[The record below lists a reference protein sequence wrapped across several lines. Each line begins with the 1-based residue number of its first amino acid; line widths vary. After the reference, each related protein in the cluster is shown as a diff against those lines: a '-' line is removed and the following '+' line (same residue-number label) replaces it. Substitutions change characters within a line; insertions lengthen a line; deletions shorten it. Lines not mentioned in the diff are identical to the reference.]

1 VRGFRRASAAV
12 LLGVLAALLVP
23 ARAAAS
29 RATVVVEITPEVER
43 LVDSRFTRRLVQL
56 ELSELEV
63 PPSPTVRNQPT
74 ALFFRVVRMD
84 ETTLRVELWERGGF
98 YGARSISTLTGNAQ
112 LHARRIALAAAE
124 LARRLRRDRLAEA
137 ARLRRQARAAASAS
151 TSESLRRRKPRLV
164 VATSLGA
171 ALVGPRDLWLAGPS
185 LNAGVHARAA
195 HIGLGASWW
204 TGRTRAEAA
213 RSWVQWSELSV
224 APGASLELSPALGLD
239 VGLVAAAAMV
249 RFGRV
254 QQVDAITGQK
264 ETYSAR
270 LTAQAALTLALS
282 PSTSLALAPEAGAV
296 LRHLPVTLLDGTSRR
311 YGGLWLGVGLSAQ
324 IEP

>member
-1 VRGFRRASAAV
+1 M
-12 LLGVLAALLVP
+12 AALLVS

-29 RATVVVEITPEVER
+29 PATFVVEITPEVESV
-43 LVDSRFTRRLVQL
+43 VDSRFTRRLVQL

-74 ALFFRVVRMD
+74 ALFFRVVRLD
-84 ETTLRVELWERGGF
+84 ESTLRVELWERGNF
-98 YGARSISTLTGNAQ
+98 YGARSISTLTGKAQ

-137 ARLRRQARAAASAS
+137 ARLRRQARAAASAAS
-151 TSESLRRRKPRLV
+151 SEALRSKTPRLV
-164 VATSLGA
+164 VAPSFGA
-171 ALVGPRDLWLAGPS
+171 SLVGPDDLWLAGPS
-185 LNAGVHARAA
+185 LSASVHAGAA
-195 HIGLGASWW
+195 YIDLGASWW
-204 TGRTRAEAA
+204 TGRTRADAA
-213 RSWVQWSELSV
+213 RSWVQWSELSL

-239 VGLVAAAAMV
+239 AGLVAAAAMV
-249 RFGRV
+249 RLGRV
-254 QQVDAITGQK
+254 QTVDAIANQK

-270 LTAQAALTLALS
+270 LAARAALTLSLS

-296 LRHLPVTLLDGTSRR
+296 LRHVPVTLLDGTSKR
-311 YGGLWLGVGLSAQ
+311 YGGLWLGVGFAAQ